1 MSESLMTCRNS
12 FRRHQNRVDILARD
26 EPGGCLFIAQV
37 VSGMEVAR
45 AWVRLLRGTWE
56 PVLRRRGQRN
66 GHGAHW
72 PRKRDAQVDETMRA
86 RVARRSF
93 RDGPS
98 GSSDEGPVMG
108 LEGSGRIILAW
119 LTVNHECVGGAGG

>member
-1 MSESLMTCRNS
+1 MTCRN
-12 FRRHQNRVDILARD
+12 FLDDIKTGLGILARD
-26 EPGGCLFIAQV
+26 ELGGCLFIAQV

-56 PVLRRRGQRN
+56 PVLRRCGQRN

-72 PRKRDAQVDETMRA
+72 SRERGIQMAESMRV
-86 RVARRSF
+86 RVARRGF
-93 RDGPS
+93 RGGPS

-108 LEGSGRIILAW
+108 LERSGRIILAW
-119 LTVNHECVGGAGG
+119 LGVNRECVGGACG